1 MNLFSPLPN
10 SMTRSVLLLML
21 FAGGGVAGC
30 RSGGFANA
38 NDALRARV
46 VELERQ
52 VGQLERRKD
61 ELAAELAGA
70 SAAPD
75 SLPGEIRA
83 NTPRVTTLGIGTRSH
98 VRPVREPRGEG
109 GVRARRLLVY
119 IEPADGR
126 GRFVQMVGSLTV
138 HVDVLPGDAEPVTI
152 GHLDLAPAELRDAYR
167 SGMLGTHYTAEVPLD
182 LSEAAGISRCDVRV
196 VYTDGRTGR
205 RLDAHASID
214 LE

>member
-1 MNLFSPLPN
+1 MVK
-10 SMTRSVLLLML
+10 SMTRLMVLSVVL
-21 FAGGGVAGC
+21 ASGGVGGC

-38 NDALRARV
+38 NDALRERV
-46 VELERQ
+46 VELERE
-52 VGQLERRKD
+52 VGRLGRRND
-61 ELAAELAGA
+61 ELAAELARA
-70 SAAPD
+70 SGAPD
-75 SLPGEIRA
+75 SLPEVIRA
-83 NTPRVTTLGIGTRSH
+83 NTPRVATIGIGARSH
-98 VRPVREPRGEG
+98 VREPRGEG
-109 GVRARRLLVY
+109 GVRARRLIVY

-126 GRFVQMVGSLTV
+126 GRFVQMVGALTV
-138 HVDVLPGDAEPVTI
+138 HVDVLPLDAEPVSI
-152 GHLDLAPAELRDAYR
+152 GHLDLAPDELRDAYR